1 MLEMNKHDIC
11 KKNKNILVE
20 SNAWELFELIVMNI
34 VHEKYLTPT

>member
-11 KKNKNILVE
+11 KKNKNVLVE
-20 SNAWELFELIVMNI
+20 SNARELIVMST